1 MSLNQATSSMFEASK
16 QETGSND
23 CRSALVGVSALTNPT
38 LAALDKGVKDG
49 KWFSLMDKI
58 YAMATLQAAW
68 QQLQGNKDSH
78 GIDAMSLERFALQQ
92 EHNLLE
98 LQQALKD
105 GRYQPLPIKQAFITK
120 ACADELAA
128 GIPAV
133 KDRIVQIALKMVIE
147 PIFANEF
154 VVHSYGF
161 KPLRSRTD
169 ALRQVDKYLKAK
181 QNWVVDVDMKSLFD
195 TILQAALMSEV
206 EKRISDANVLKL
218 IYIYLKQDI
227 MELESP
233 GTEMPQETVI
243 SPLLAD
249 LYLHSLDKRM
259 KQAGY
264 TIVKHANDSVMQ
276 KPERRTENVAIGTAM
291 GQSQEFDFAF
301 RQIPCG

>member
-1 MSLNQATSSMFEASK
+1 MSLNQTTSSMFEARK

-23 CRSALVGVSALTNPT
+23 SGSALDN
-38 LAALDKGVKDG
+38 GVKDR

-68 QQLQGNKDSH
+68 QQLQDNKDSY
-78 GIDAMSLERFALQQ
+78 GIDGMSLERFAMQQ
-92 EHNLLE
+92 ERNLLE
-98 LQQALKD
+98 LQQALKN
-105 GRYQPLPIKQAFITK
+105 GSYQPLPIKQAFISK
-120 ACADELAA
+120 ACACACELAA

-147 PIFANEF
+147 PIFENEF
-154 VVHSYGF
+154 VMHRYGF
-161 KPLRSRTD
+161 RPLRSRTD
-169 ALRQVDKYLKAK
+169 ALRQVDKYLKAR
-181 QNWVVDVDMKSLFD
+181 QNWVVDVDMKNLFD

-206 EKRISDANVLKL
+206 EKHISDANVLKL
-218 IYIYLKQDI
+218 VHAYLKQDI

-243 SPLLAD
+243 SSLLAD

-264 TIVKHANDSVMQ
+264 TTVKYANDSVVQ
-276 KPERRTENVAIGTAM
+276 KPERRSENVGIRHSNGTAF
-291 GQSQEFDFAF
+291 S
-301 RQIPCG
+301 